1 MSLKP
6 ICVKCARF
14 YRPLKN
20 GVYFREGMPT
30 VDRPG
35 RGLAYDEQWQD
46 YKLWSGD
53 MWRCEGCDAT
63 IIVGVG
69 AHPVIEHYMPKFRE
83 WVQAT
88 NATFRV
94 NDC

>member
-1 MSLKP
+1 MKP
-6 ICVKCARF
+6 ICVKCHRF

-20 GVYFREGMPT
+20 GVYFREGMP
-30 VDRPG
+30 VGGAHVEP
-35 RGLAYDEQWQD
+35 GLAQNDLWTD

-53 MWRCEGCDAT
+53 LWHCLGCGNQ

-69 AHPVIEHYMPKFRE
+69 AQPLAVQHESDYPE
-83 WVQAT
+83 WVARTKAQ
-88 NATFRV
+88 FRV